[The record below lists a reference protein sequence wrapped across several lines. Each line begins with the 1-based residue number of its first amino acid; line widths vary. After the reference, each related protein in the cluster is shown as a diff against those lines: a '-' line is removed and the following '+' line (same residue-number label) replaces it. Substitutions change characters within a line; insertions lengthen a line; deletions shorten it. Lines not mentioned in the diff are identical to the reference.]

1 MFEEKLWLWKL
12 RHGNAEALGRIYD
25 RYKHDMLGLAVS
37 LSADRTAGEDAVHDV
52 FISFV
57 RRAPQLRLKTSLR
70 SYLLSSVANR
80 VRNDRR
86 SARRHPPPA
95 AETEPAVSDSL
106 RPDRI
111 AVQVEQ
117 ATLIEQAMAQLPYD
131 QQEAV
136 ILHLQVGMTF
146 REIAESQGVSIN
158 TVQSRYRYG
167 LERLR
172 SLLDG
177 KMTP

>member
-12 RHGNAEALGRIYD
+12 RHGDAEALRCIYD

-37 LSADRTAGEDAVHDV
+37 LSGDRAAGEDAVHDV
-52 FISFV
+52 FVSFV
-57 RRAPQLRLKTSLR
+57 RRVPQLRLRTSLR
-70 SYLLSSVANR
+70 GYLLSSVANR

-86 SARRHPPPA
+86 GGMRRPPT
-95 AETEPAVSDSL
+95 AETEPVASDSQW
-106 RPDRI
+106 PDRI
-111 AVQVEQ
+111 AVHVEQ
-117 ATLIEQAMAQLPYD
+117 ATLIERAMAALPYD

-146 REIAESQGVSIN
+146 RQIAESQGVSIN

-167 LERLR
+167 LQRLR

-177 KMTP
+177 KVTP